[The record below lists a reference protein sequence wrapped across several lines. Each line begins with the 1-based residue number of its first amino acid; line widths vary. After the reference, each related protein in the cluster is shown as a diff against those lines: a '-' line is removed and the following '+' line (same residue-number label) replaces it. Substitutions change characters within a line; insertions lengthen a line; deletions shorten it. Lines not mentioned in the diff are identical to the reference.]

1 MGVNYSLWLPSDI
14 GMSQSSMVTSH
25 ARFVDS
31 SAEQIHTVA
40 NERSIQEL
48 LDVLDDADCR
58 AILDATSDTA
68 LSANEVSE
76 TCELPLSTAY
86 RKLDLLTNTEL
97 LDERTRIRRS
107 GKHASEYSRSV
118 SDVVVSIST
127 HGEIELEVS
136 HRETSE

>member
-1 MGVNYSLWLPSDI
+1 
-14 GMSQSSMVTSH
+14 MSQSSMVTSH

-31 SAEQIHTVA
+31 SAEQIHAVA

>member
-1 MGVNYSLWLPSDI
+1 
-14 GMSQSSMVTSH
+14 MSQSSMVTSH

>member
-1 MGVNYSLWLPSDI
+1 
-14 GMSQSSMVTSH
+14 MSQSSMVTSH

-107 GKHASEYSRSV
+107 GKHASEYSCSV